1 MPLPPDTAIGAV
13 HLTIAN
19 LERSVTFYEGHL
31 GFRTHRHSPGTAS
44 LGAGGGDL
52 LVLHESASAQRVTR
66 TTGLYHFAILVP
78 SRLELAYSL
87 RRLAERR
94 TPMQGFSD
102 HGVSEALYLADPD
115 GNGIEVYRD
124 RPRAEWPIADG
135 RLRMVSEPLDVEN
148 LLSEA
153 EQARERSTE
162 PWTGLAP
169 GTCIGHVHLHVSFLE
184 DTAEFYGG
192 VLGFTLTQRYGE
204 SALFFAAGDYHH
216 HVGANV
222 WAGVGAP
229 RPPAGAIGLRHFEVR
244 LPDQRGLDDVVS
256 RVRGSGRDVRITE
269 AGAEVDDPSGNQIL
283 FAAPR

>member
-1 MPLPPDTAIGAV
+1 MLLPPDTAIGAV
-13 HLTIAN
+13 HLTIAD
-19 LERSVTFYEGHL
+19 LERSVGFYEGHL
-31 GFRTHRHSPGTAS
+31 GFRTHRRNPAMAA
-44 LGAGGGDL
+44 LGAGAEDL
-52 LVLHESASAQRVTR
+52 LVLHESASAARATR

-102 HGVSEALYLADPD
+102 HGVSEAIYLADPD

-135 RLRMVSEPLDVEN
+135 RLRMVSEPLDIED
-148 LLSEA
+148 LLGET
-153 EQARERSTE
+153 EKTRERADG
-162 PWTGLAP
+162 PWAGLTS
-169 GTCIGHVHLHVSFLE
+169 GTRIGHVHLHVSFLE
-184 DTAEFYGG
+184 DTTEFYGG

-229 RPPAGAIGLRHFEVR
+229 RPPAGAIGLHHFEVR
-244 LPDQRGLDDVVS
+244 LPDQGAVAEVVS
-256 RVRGSGRDVRITE
+256 RVRGAGRDVRITD
-269 AGAEVDDPSGNQIL
+269 AGAEVADPSGNQIM
-283 FAAPR
+283 FSAPR